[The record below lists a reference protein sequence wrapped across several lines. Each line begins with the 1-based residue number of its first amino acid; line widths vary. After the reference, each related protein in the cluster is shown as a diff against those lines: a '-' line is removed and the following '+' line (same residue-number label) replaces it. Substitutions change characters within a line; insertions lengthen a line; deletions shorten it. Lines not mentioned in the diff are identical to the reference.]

1 MFCKSLF
8 YPPHVHIKDIK
19 LTISV
24 NSKTK
29 FDADFGGFLSRCGV
43 FKIVGTIFCKPARKQ
58 KFSGKK
64 YLIFCLPFKN
74 RIRIITS

>member
-24 NSKTK
+24 NFKTK
-29 FDADFGGFLSRCGV
+29 FNADFGGFLSRCGV
-43 FKIVGTIFCKPARKQ
+43 FKIVDTIFCKPKNRSI
-58 KFSGKK
+58 FSRKK

>member
-8 YPPHVHIKDIK
+8 YPLHVHIKDTK

-29 FDADFGGFLSRCGV
+29 FGVDFGGFLSRCGV
-43 FKIVGTIFCKPARKQ
+43 FEIVGTIFCKP
-58 KFSGKK
+58 
-64 YLIFCLPFKN
+64 KN
-74 RIRIITS
+74 RSDFS